1 MSDDEPLYVPDD
13 PDWIF
18 GTSVSREVRPSGYY
32 VVTLYGQSGS
42 ILYKAHFP
50 PYHGFSYTIP
60 PFVGYMKVHGF
71 EIIWEEM

>member
-13 PDWIF
+13 PDF
-18 GTSVSREVRPSGYY
+18 VLGTNVAREVRRGYY

-50 PYHGFSYTIP
+50 PYHGFSYAAP
-60 PFVGYMKVHGF
+60 PFVGYMRVYGF
-71 EIIWEEM
+71 EIEWEEM